1 MGVAWMVLGAGQ
13 LSVGRE
19 GGKTQLKEPRP
30 ELEIREKRNM
40 KEPGRANEPGMK
52 QEGRKTGKE
61 SECEAHFQAENHCPV
76 WGGVGLV
83 AVNFH

>member
-61 SECEAHFQAENHCPV
+61 SECEAHFQEENHCPF
-76 WGGVGLV
+76 WG
-83 AVNFH
+83 